1 MTGFLI
7 FTLKDKLDFY
17 TYHIIF
23 NQYPNRSIL
32 INLTSSNPTRF
43 NYDPSF
49 AEHSGLLGY
58 DPTAPTPQLDTGVIA
73 QEVRRVLPEAVKEAG
88 DVTLPN
94 GDTIPKFL
102 VVNKVGLFD
111 ILKF

>member
-1 MTGFLI
+1 MVCG
-7 FTLKDKLDFY
+7 
-17 TYHIIF
+17 
-23 NQYPNRSIL
+23 
-32 INLTSSNPTRF
+32 RF

-58 DPTAPTPQLDTGVIA
+58 DPRAAAPALDTGVIA
-73 QEVRRVLPEAVKEAG
+73 QEVRRVLPEAVREAG

-102 VVNKVGLFD
+102 VVNKVQTSHRIAHYYKREG
-111 ILKF
+111 IQNRRT

>member
-1 MTGFLI
+1 MSLT
-7 FTLKDKLDFY
+7 LDFSC
-17 TYHIIF
+17 I
-23 NQYPNRSIL
+23 S
-32 INLTSSNPTRF
+32 F

-58 DPTAPTPQLDTGVIA
+58 DPSRATPQLDTGVIA

-102 VVNKVGLFD
+102 VVNKVSDLDVVVTSKNGNK
-111 ILKF
+111 IIRVMKIQRPGY